1 MRVLLV
7 HHADAVGPGVDTQR
21 PLSALGR
28 SQADE
33 MAEAAAEIGFAP
45 VAIWHSGKLRS
56 RETAE
61 AFLRACAPFA
71 LFKMFRGLLPDDP
84 PEWLRD
90 ELGAED
96 RDVLLVGHMP
106 HIARLTAL
114 LSGGA
119 VAMPL
124 HGTVGFEKG
133 GDGSW
138 TIFSEPKSPVR
149 SSP

>member
-1 MRVLLV
+1 M
-7 HHADAVGPGVDTQR
+7 AKAAVAT
-21 PLSALGR
+21 
-28 SQADE
+28 
-33 MAEAAAEIGFAP
+33 GFAP
-45 VAIWHSGKLRS
+45 AAIWHSGKLRS

-71 LFKMFRGLLPDDP
+71 QFRMIRGLLPEDP

-90 ELGAED
+90 ELAAED

-106 HIARLTAL
+106 HISRLTAL

-119 VAMPL
+119 VTMPL

-133 GDGSW
+133 EDGRWS
-138 TIFSEPKSPVR
+138 TFSEPRSPVR
-149 SSP
+149 S